1 MRYLFAVRCSL
12 TVFLLLG
19 ARGAA
24 SADPIRITQDSRVVT
39 AVIEANGITQSK
51 QAIGQDMMSEAVIA
65 PSGVARASLTSSIAN
80 PLVWFG
86 FGVGDVATATQGGT
100 VADLAEATFGVG
112 FDVVAPLAFTF
123 VAEFAASTG
132 GTQPD
137 RRALWRAALVSGEAA
152 APRQQ
157 FFFEE
162 GGGPAQRLFTGLL
175 TPGQYFLEVSAENI
189 GRLDGTGSRSG
200 NAAFDFNFVLAP
212 TAASPTPEPAS
223 LLLLGTGILPLFRK
237 RIMAAVIDTA
247 CSR

>member
-1 MRYLFAVRCSL
+1 MRYLFAVRCSFA
-12 TVFLLLG
+12 VFLLLG
-19 ARGAA
+19 ARSAA
-24 SADPIRITQDSRVVT
+24 SADQIRITQDSRVVT

-51 QAIGQDMMSEAVIA
+51 QAIGRDMMSEAVIS

-86 FGVGDVATATQGGT
+86 FGVSDVATATQGGT

-112 FDVVAPLAFTF
+112 FDVVMPLAFTF

-132 GTQPD
+132 GSQPNG
-137 RRALWRAALVSGEAA
+137 RALWRAGLVSGQ
-152 APRQQ
+152 APEPRKQ
-157 FFFEE
+157 FFLEE

-175 TPGQYFLEVSAENI
+175 TPGQYFLEVSAENV
-189 GRLDGTGSRSG
+189 GRLDDAGSRSG

-223 LLLLGTGILPLFRK
+223 LLLLGTGICTLFRK
-237 RIMAAVIDTA
+237 RIWGAV
-247 CSR
+247 RG